1 MSRPFLLFCRGGE
14 EGSQGRI
21 NGGVYRRGPPPPEG
35 VQSQMAILYIVST
48 PIGNLADMTHRAV
61 ATLGTVRR
69 VLAEDTRRTAILLKH
84 YGISTPLYSAHEHN
98 EAARC
103 EQILSWLGEG
113 EDLAIVSDAGTP
125 LLSDPGARIVQ
136 AVLGA
141 GYDVV
146 PIPGASA
153 LLAALVASGIE
164 PEPFT
169 FFGFLPRSGRE
180 RRERIGAI
188 SSLPHTVVLY
198 EAPGRLAKLLEELT
212 GRCGA
217 TRRVAVGREI
227 TKLHET
233 FVRGTLGDVL
243 AYYREQRVRGE
254 VVVVIAGAPEPET
267 ADGEQAAAALARQL
281 LADGASPRDAAKQIA
296 RTLKVPRNRAYEL
309 TLSVSAEGQAD

>member
-1 MSRPFLLFCRGGE
+1 MP
-14 EGSQGRI
+14 
-21 NGGVYRRGPPPPEG
+21 
-35 VQSQMAILYIVST
+35 ILYIVST
-48 PIGNLADMTHRAV
+48 PIGNLADMTQRA
-61 ATLGTVRR
+61 ADTLRAVRR

-98 EAARC
+98 EVARSA
-103 EQILSWLGEG
+103 QIISWLSEG

-136 AVLGA
+136 AVIGA

-180 RRERIGAI
+180 RKERLRDIA
-188 SSLPHTVVLY
+188 SLQHTVVLY
-198 EAPGRLAKLLEELT
+198 EAPGRLAKLLEDLT
-212 GRCGA
+212 ESCGA

-233 FVRGTLGDVL
+233 FVRGTLGELL
-243 AYYREQRVRGE
+243 AYYRDQQVRGE
-254 VVVVIAGAPEPET
+254 VVVVMAGAPEPEA
-267 ADGEQAAAALARQL
+267 ADAEQAATEMARQL
-281 LADGASPRDAAKQIA
+281 LAGGASPRDAAKQIA
-296 RTLKVPRNRAYEL
+296 RTLNVPRNRAYEL
-309 TLSVSAEGQAD
+309 TLSVSAEGSTD